1 MASHARNIRTQVQ
14 DIVKQAA
21 GRFEGA
27 RAELLSKVGQ
37 KLVSELLSLK
47 GRRAGLLR
55 SVSRRSATLAQ
66 QQQVPLPPVVKQT
79 LQRVHTLLDQL
90 VPAKAAKASP
100 GREATGSEERR
111 RENRRTDDQIAA
123 ETLVTPM
130 SSDALGGEVS
140 DDNCLASGTTPQGG
154 HSAARSSAPA
164 AAGSAAGR
172 NNRRSSNRRD
182 GAPRAQR
189 PRRPSSTEPR

>member
-27 RAELLSKVGQ
+27 RNELLSMVGQ
-37 KLVSELLSLK
+37 KLVSELMSLK

-55 SVSRRSATLAQ
+55 SVSRRSASLAQ
-66 QQQVPLPPVVKQT
+66 QQQVPLPPVVKET
-79 LQRVHTLLDQL
+79 LQRVHTVLDQL
-90 VPAKAAKASP
+90 VPSKAASSASRKAP
-100 GREATGSEERR
+100 GSAERR

-130 SSDALGGEVS
+130 ASDALGGETS
-140 DDNCLASGTTPQGG
+140 DDNCLASGTTPQTD
-154 HSAARSSAPA
+154 HSAGRGSAPA
-164 AAGSAAGR
+164 TAGPAAGR

>member
-1 MASHARNIRTQVQ
+1 MALHAHKIRTQVQ

-27 RAELLSKVGQ
+27 RNELLSRVGQ
-37 KLVSELLSLK
+37 KLVTELLSLK

-55 SVSRRSATLAQ
+55 TVSRRSASLAQ
-66 QQQVPLPPVVKQT
+66 QQQVPLPAAVKET
-79 LQRVHTLLDQL
+79 LQRVHSLLDQL
-90 VPAKAAKASP
+90 VPSEAETAPASKAA
-100 GREATGSEERR
+100 GSEERR
-111 RENRRTDDQIAA
+111 REKRRTDDQIAS

-130 SSDALGGEVS
+130 ASDALGGETS

-154 HSAARSSAPA
+154 HSAARGGAPA
-164 AAGSAAGR
+164 PTGTAAGR